1 MNKKLD
7 SLKGPAIKMT
17 NSFLG
22 MGRGLPIPKQI
33 EAELSKTRLFTYDHF
48 LMVESDP
55 SIEKRVTEKLL
66 KITETLQKDFEAFL

>member
-7 SLKGPAIKMT
+7 SLKEPAIKMT

-66 KITETLQKDFEAFL
+66 KITETL